1 MKTPNLAK
9 TPSLATAP
17 FISEL
22 HPSPRTPP
30 RAPVLAFPQK
40 IIDVESD
47 SDDDRLSDYR
57 ST

>member
-1 MKTPNLAK
+1 MK